1 VDHLPESAQSGV
13 GFCWAAHYPSLDR
26 RFLAVDGCY
35 WACPYELVIYDFTQP
50 MELPYPE
57 LYRAPV
63 WEVHDGGF
71 LADGSISWS
80 STDAVRKSDGKPLD
94 DLDEAEDEALLDD
107 ERRYRME
114 LLDQP
119 TFRRTW
125 RPDSTIDVQR
135 IPQGQV

>member
-1 VDHLPESAQSGV
+1 
-13 GFCWAAHYPSLDR
+13 
-26 RFLAVDGCY
+26 
-35 WACPYELVIYDFTQP
+35 
-50 MELPYPE
+50 MELPYQE

-80 STDAVRKSDGKPLD
+80 STDGVRKSDGKRLD
-94 DLDEAEDEALLDD
+94 DLDEAEDEALLDN

-114 LLDQP
+114 LLDQV

-125 RPDSTIDVQR
+125 RPDEPIEVRKTR
-135 IPQGQV
+135 KGQV